1 MLFMHLLSQP
11 ASLLWRYWRPW
22 RRGILIDTYNYKILW
37 FLFLVHVCF
46 FRSIVEFATWEL
58 SGPAAKTSTA
68 MPLPSPSKMRSHPKL
83 VSVATPKFSRWK
95 RSLPRPVWCISI
107 AWAVMNANA
116 IWMPLR
122 FTMVSMERFT
132 ANTAM
137 RSTLDISKSPATK
150 AGWTSKLLWARKA
163 NATLVRDVPERY
175 FVFFYGGNILSHL
188 DLFFYRFLRLNEL
201 LHVLETTIK
210 IVSAVLN
217 VTKNW
222 TLRLAAK
229 VIGNDPNRRIF

>member
-1 MLFMHLLSQP
+1 
-11 ASLLWRYWRPW
+11 
-22 RRGILIDTYNYKILW
+22 
-37 FLFLVHVCF
+37 
-46 FRSIVEFATWEL
+46 
-58 SGPAAKTSTA
+58 
-68 MPLPSPSKMRSHPKL
+68 
-83 VSVATPKFSRWK
+83 
-95 RSLPRPVWCISI
+95 
-107 AWAVMNANA
+107 MNANA

-122 FTMVSMERFT
+122 FTMVSMEKCT

-150 AGWTSKLLWARKA
+150 VGWTSKLLWARKA

-188 DLFFYRFLRLNEL
+188 DLFYRFLRLNEL

-210 IVSAVLN
+210 IVSVVLN

-222 TLRLAAK
+222 IRRHAAK